1 MHIGKMYAQ
10 LSKAVENLNVKNQ
23 GKGEKVG
30 AQHFT
35 EEMKT
40 LIHFKRHGYRAEHK
54 AGSGPLM
61 YCGGGEG

>member
-40 LIHFKRHGYRAEHK
+40 LIHFKRHGYHI
-54 AGSGPLM
+54 SGPDPTL
-61 YCGGGEG
+61 CSARRGGEG